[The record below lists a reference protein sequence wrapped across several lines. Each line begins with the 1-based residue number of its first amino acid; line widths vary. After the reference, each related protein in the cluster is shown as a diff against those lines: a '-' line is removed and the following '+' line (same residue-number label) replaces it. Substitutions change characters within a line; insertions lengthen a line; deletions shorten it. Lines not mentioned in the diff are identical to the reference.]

1 MNNRNSSKTGL
12 FLMELILA
20 VLLFAIS
27 GAICIQLFVNS
38 HIISQKSVDLNHSI
52 LWAQNVAETFYACNG
67 NVAEMSA
74 LFTDCSYDSDTSSE
88 QLTLLFDKNFN
99 SVSNQEEN
107 LCSYLLS
114 ATIYPDDAGLLICQI
129 SVRKTTDEE
138 TIYELQ
144 TTLFPAK
151 EAIHD

>member
-38 HIISQKSVDLNHSI
+38 HIVSQKSVDLNHSI

-67 NVAEMSA
+67 NGKEMSA
-74 LFTDCSYDSDTSSE
+74 LLTDCSYETGAAGQ
-88 QLTLLFDKNFN
+88 QLTLWFDESF
-99 SVSNQEEN
+99 SPITGEEES
-107 LCSYLLS
+107 LCAYTLYTIITTDTNGLS
-114 ATIYPDDAGLLICQI
+114 TCQV
-129 SVRKTTDEE
+129 SVRKATDEE

-151 EAIHD
+151 EASHD